1 MSALPGAA
9 YDGGMDSLRLACLE
23 GKQGGPPLLEAVG
36 FRDLRD
42 GQSTDGRPVTIM
54 ERLAA
59 PDAGAEGQ
67 P

>member
-23 GKQGGPPLLEAVG
+23 GNEGGHRFWEAVG

-42 GQSTDGRPVTIM
+42 GQSTDGKPVTIM